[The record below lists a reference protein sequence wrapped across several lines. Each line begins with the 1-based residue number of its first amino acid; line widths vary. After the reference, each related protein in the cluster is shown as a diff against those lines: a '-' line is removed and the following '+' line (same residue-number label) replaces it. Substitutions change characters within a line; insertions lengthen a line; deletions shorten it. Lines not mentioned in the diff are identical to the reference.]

1 MALAKYAEEI
11 QEAIY
16 ERMAMREREYSYC
29 FEPAKTDTIQK
40 GGEGYVNDFTA
51 RSRFNRQNGK
61 EALYVG

>member
-16 ERMAMREREYSYC
+16 ERMAMREHEYTYC
-29 FEPAKTDTIQK
+29 FGSVKTGTTQK
-40 GGEGYVNDFTA
+40 GGEVDVDTFTG
-51 RSRFNRQNGK
+51 RSHFKKPNGK

>member
-16 ERMAMREREYSYC
+16 ERMAMREREYTYR
-29 FEPAKTDTIQK
+29 FGATQTGITQQ
-40 GGEGYVNDFTA
+40 GGEVNVDDFTV
-51 RSRFNRQNGK
+51 RTHFNRQNGK

>member
-16 ERMAMREREYSYC
+16 ERMAMREREYTYC
-29 FEPAKTDTIQK
+29 FGSAKTDTTQK
-40 GGEGYVNDFTA
+40 GGEVDVDDFTV
-51 RSRFNRQNGK
+51 RTHFNRK

>member
-16 ERMAMREREYSYC
+16 ERMAMREREYTYC
-29 FEPAKTDTIQK
+29 FGSVKTCTTQK
-40 GGEGYVNDFTA
+40 GGEVDVNDFTA